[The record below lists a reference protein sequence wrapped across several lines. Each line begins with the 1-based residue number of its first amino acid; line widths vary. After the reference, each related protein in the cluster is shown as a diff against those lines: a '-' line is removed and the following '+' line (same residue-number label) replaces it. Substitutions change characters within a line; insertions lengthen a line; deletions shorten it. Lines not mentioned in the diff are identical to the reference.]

1 MELDLRKRLRVE
13 HFQELAEIKKGQ
25 LFEEVP
31 LWLWSPLVTERQCLG
46 IARAATELGEKLLEI
61 GRNERRL
68 GREESW
74 LPRREGLLES
84 IRSDPWD
91 ADPTFHW
98 RFDFLWDRTTGEL
111 KFLEVNAGDPS
122 GLGWV
127 ESFTRAMRSHSFWE
141 PLFQSGSLRSF
152 ELAAGHQAAL
162 ESVLGPGPHAI
173 AFAAAE
179 ASTVKSDIEC
189 WAEHYR
195 RAGYSVGVT
204 DPRRLSLE
212 DDGVCLD
219 GKRLRAVVRDTYEEL
234 YLGPYQGLGKKLQSR
249 VTLLNPLCSSF
260 WDSKTLWTALPSSV
274 TVASTFL
281 VRHIPSEERHCWVLK
296 PAFDYGGR
304 GVLCGF
310 SCSAQEWETRFGV
323 ALKQPQEWVLQEAVR
338 ATPEEFPSLAPDG
351 EIRWEKRFVTWS
363 VFLNRL
369 KFSGLFARAGQNP
382 VVNVHNGGA
391 IFPVYLQA
399 E

>member
-1 MELDLRKRLRVE
+1 MELELRKRLEVG
-13 HFQELAEIKKGQ
+13 HFQELSVLKKGQ
-25 LFEEVP
+25 LFEQVP
-31 LWLWSPLVTERQCLG
+31 LWLWSPLVTERQCLR

-61 GRNERRL
+61 GVRERRL

-74 LPRREGLLES
+74 LPPREGLLES

-98 RFDFLWDRTTGEL
+98 RFDFLWNRTTGEL

-152 ELAAGHQAAL
+152 ELAAGHQGAL
-162 ESVLGPGPHAI
+162 ESILGPGPHSI

-189 WAEHYR
+189 WAQHYR
-195 RAGYSVGVT
+195 GAKYSVEVV
-204 DPRRLSLE
+204 DARRFSME
-212 DDGVCLD
+212 DDGVSFD
-219 GKRLRAVVRDTYEEL
+219 GKRLRAVIRDTYEEL
-234 YLGPYQGLGKKLQSR
+234 YLDPYQGLGEKLWSR

-260 WDSKTLWTALPSSV
+260 WDSKTLWTALPSSL
-274 TVASTFL
+274 TVASTL
-281 VRHIPSEERHCWVLK
+281 RVRHVPSDERRRWVLK

-310 SCSAQEWETRFGV
+310 ACSAQEWETRLGM
-323 ALKQPQEWVLQEAVR
+323 ALEQPQEWVLQEAVR
-338 ATPEEFPSLAPDG
+338 TTPEELPILGSDG
-351 EIRWEKRFVTWS
+351 EIRWEKRYVTWS
-363 VFLNRL
+363 VFMNRL
-369 KFSGLFARAGQNP
+369 KFSGLIARAGQNP

-391 IFPVYLQA
+391 IFPVYLLA